1 MPAFF
6 MLVDTHCHFSP
17 SYSVDSDRLILDAD
31 IDLSHLGRASSI
43 YHKIGLGLHPW
54 LVDDQSLLKLYSVD
68 ELTWQSSSLIAE
80 IGLDFSPAYRQT
92 RLLQLEAFNY
102 QLALANRFNKP
113 VSLHLVKAYQPMFEF
128 LSCYHLKGAIHGFSG
143 SVNEAVRF
151 YKLGFRIG
159 VNGLI
164 LRENTPRYKYLV
176 ETMPLEALVLETD
189 FPNIF
194 YPDGRPA
201 DSRQLECIAQRIAQ
215 IKSQSVERVIAI
227 TNQNAMESFNLVSL

>member
-1 MPAFF
+1 
-6 MLVDTHCHFSP
+6 MLVDTHCHFS
-17 SYSVDSDRLILDAD
+17 SFYSVDSDRLLLDVD
-31 IDLSHLGRASSI
+31 STLSHLGKTSTNS
-43 YHKIGLGLHPW
+43 HKIGLGLHPW
-54 LVDDQSLLKLYSVD
+54 FVDDQSLLKLYSVD
-68 ELTWQSSSLIAE
+68 EFAWQAASLIAE
-80 IGLDFSPAYRQT
+80 IGLDFSPAFRQT

-113 VSLHLVKAYQPMFEF
+113 VSLHLVKSYQPMFEF

-164 LRENTPRYKYLV
+164 LRENTPKYRCLV
-176 ETMPLEALVLETD
+176 DSMPLEALVLETD
-189 FPNIF
+189 YPNIV

-201 DSRQLECIAQRIAQ
+201 DSMQLLRIAQRIAQ
-215 IKSQSVERVIAI
+215 IKSLSVERVIAI